1 MTPLKFVTISELKS
15 GAKQIL
21 EEVSRTGKRVTV
33 TVNGK
38 PIAIIS
44 LAREEGFSYVEKKEP
59 TRKSK

>member
-1 MTPLKFVTISELKS
+1 M
-15 GAKQIL
+15 

>member
-1 MTPLKFVTISELKS
+1 MTPLKFVTISELKA

-21 EEVSRTGKRVTV
+21 EEVARTGKRVTV

-44 LAREEGFSYVEKKEP
+44 LAREEGFRYIDKKEP
-59 TRKSK
+59 SQKSK